1 MQLRENSRKLRQTQT
16 YTLLSLAGPAILEQ
30 LLLTAA
36 TYVDTAMIGTLGAT
50 ATAAVAVNSST
61 IFLITGLLVAVGV
74 GYSVQVAH
82 SLGRGDTAYA
92 AAVSRQALVGA
103 LVIGAV
109 FMALLGGLSAQ
120 IPKWLGAEDSI
131 LNDAGK
137 YLLYYSMGLP
147 LQTCL
152 AVFSAVLRCA
162 GDTKTPLLFNA
173 GANLINVILNFL
185 FIFPAREITIW
196 GEKIHVWGAG
206 LGVAGAAMGTALS
219 AGIMGLSLVLIIF
232 IKKSPV
238 QMCLGESFYPDGR
251 IIRRAVA
258 LGLPVVLERI
268 TLSAGQLIMTRLV
281 TSLGN
286 LALAANHVAVTAE
299 GISYLPAQGISFA
312 ATALVGQAVGGR
324 DPKRARKYS
333 NISGVVG
340 AIAGGVGGLLLFCF
354 ARPLSGV
361 FTPDPQVMALAADM
375 LRIVAISEPF
385 FGLSIV
391 LSGVLRGTG
400 DSRSPFFIV
409 LLGMWGVRILMAPA
423 LLYAAGLG
431 LSAVWIAMVADLTV
445 RGILCGVKVKRLD
458 YSFICNTRDM
468 P

>member
-1 MQLRENSRKLRQTQT
+1 
-16 YTLLSLAGPAILEQ
+16 
-30 LLLTAA
+30 
-36 TYVDTAMIGTLGAT
+36 
-50 ATAAVAVNSST
+50 
-61 IFLITGLLVAVGV
+61 
-74 GYSVQVAH
+74 
-82 SLGRGDTAYA
+82 
-92 AAVSRQALVGA
+92 
-103 LVIGAV
+103 
-109 FMALLGGLSAQ
+109 
-120 IPKWLGAEDSI
+120 
-131 LNDAGK
+131 
-137 YLLYYSMGLP
+137 
-147 LQTCL
+147 
-152 AVFSAVLRCA
+152 
-162 GDTKTPLLFNA
+162 
-173 GANLINVILNFL
+173 
-185 FIFPAREITIW
+185 
-196 GEKIHVWGAG
+196 
-206 LGVAGAAMGTALS
+206 
-219 AGIMGLSLVLIIF
+219 MGLSLVLIIF
-232 IKKSPV
+232 IKKSPI
-238 QMCLGESFYPDGR
+238 QLCLGESFYPDGR

-258 LGLPVVLERI
+258 LGLPVILERI

-312 ATALVGQAVGGR
+312 STALVGQAVGGR
-324 DPKRARKYS
+324 DPERARKYS

-340 AIAGGVGGLLLFCF
+340 VIAGGVGGLLLFCF

-458 YSFICNTRDM
+458 DSFVGNTRDM